1 MASVAENKYKKRVSI
16 LDAAYEL
23 FTSKSFSDT
32 AIDDVVKLAGVAKG
46 TFYLYFRD
54 KYDLL
59 DQIVLHRASDIVIEA
74 YKKLRQKNDT
84 APMNVSQQFIYITD
98 QITDYLRKNKKVTAL
113 LDGRLSVCFS
123 NKGVAVNSALCEVSS
138 YFISL
143 LTQLKY
149 SAEDAKKRLFV
160 LTNMISSVC
169 FDAVLSEKPF
179 TLDEITPT
187 LHDFLKILL
196 PEVITVDK

>member
-98 QITDYLRKNKKVTAL
+98 QITDYLRKNKKVAAL
-113 LDGRLSVCFS
+113 LDGRFPVCFS
-123 NKGVAVNSALCEVSS
+123 GKEIAVSSTFNEVSE

-149 SAEDAKKRLFV
+149 SADDAKKRLFV

-169 FDAVLSEKPF
+169 FDAILSEKPF